1 MKIWGWRLGMITLN
15 LNSLKLLECWFE
27 NDPTTRQSAAFPL
40 YKSTGTKNLSVVYFE
55 IAPGNSLGTHTDSA
69 EEIILVLEGRA
80 EATVDHEKGELN
92 KGEMALI
99 PNMVPHNIRNI
110 GSETL
115 KVIGFFSSPTVV
127 STFVEPLMPINQKAV
142 GTPPIE
148 SDSPLTW
155 NEIFSRIMG

>member
-1 MKIWGWRLGMITLN
+1 MITSNLKSLN
-15 LNSLKLLECWFE
+15 LLECWFE
-27 NDPTTRQSAAFPL
+27 NDLTTRQRAAFPF

-55 IAPGNSLGTHTDSA
+55 VEPGNSLGTHTDSA
-69 EEIILVLEGRA
+69 EEIILVLEGKA
-80 EATVDHEKGELN
+80 EATVDNEKGELT

-110 GSETL
+110 GTETL
-115 KVIGFFSSPTVV
+115 KVVGFFSSPNVV

-148 SDSPLTW
+148 GDRLMTW
-155 NEIFSRIMG
+155 NEIFSKIVGN

>member
-1 MKIWGWRLGMITLN
+1 MITAN
-15 LNSLKLLECWFE
+15 LNSLKLLEGWFE
-27 NDPTTRQSAAFPL
+27 NDPTTRQRAAFPL

-55 IAPGNSLGTHTDSA
+55 IKPGDSLGTHTDSA
-69 EEIILVLEGRA
+69 EEIILVLEGKA
-80 EATVDHEKGELN
+80 EATVEHEKGEIT

-99 PNMVPHNIRNI
+99 PHMVPHNIRNI

-115 KVIGFFSSPTVV
+115 KVVGFFSSPNVV
-127 STFVEPLMPINQKAV
+127 STFVEPLMPINQSTV

-148 SDSPLTW
+148 SDSPMTW